1 MMGVDAVQKKDLN
14 IAVGGR
20 IRKVREHQ
28 HYTREQIAER
38 ADISAQF
45 LADIENGYKSMTA
58 ATIINLA
65 NALHTST
72 DYILLGTSQ
81 NDDTEGME
89 ELQSLL
95 TAIPKDKRAY
105 AVELVRI
112 LMKALN

>member
-1 MMGVDAVQKKDLN
+1 MMGVDAVQKKELN

-58 ATIINLA
+58 ATIISLA
-65 NALHTST
+65 NALHIST
-72 DYILLGTSQ
+72 DYILLGIESN
-81 NDDTEGME
+81 NDTKNIE
-89 ELQSLL
+89 EVKSLL
-95 TAIPKDKRAY
+95 SAIPKDKREY
-105 AVELVRI
+105 AAELVRV

>member
-14 IAVGGR
+14 VAVGGR

-58 ATIINLA
+58 ATIISLA
-65 NALHTST
+65 NALHIST
-72 DYILLGTSQ
+72 DYILLGVESNN
-81 NDDTEGME
+81 NDEAMNE
-89 ELQSLL
+89 FQSLL
-95 TAIPKDKRAY
+95 SAIPKDKRDY
-105 AVELVRI
+105 AAELIRV

>member
-1 MMGVDAVQKKDLN
+1 MQKKELN
-14 IAVGGR
+14 IAIGGR

-28 HYTREQIAER
+28 RYTREQIAEK

-58 ATIINLA
+58 ATIISLV
-65 NALHTST
+65 NALHISA
-72 DYILLGTSQ
+72 DYILFGAHPNNGAETM
-81 NDDTEGME
+81 D

-95 TAIPKDKRAY
+95 SAIPTDKQSY
-105 AVELVRI
+105 AAELVRV